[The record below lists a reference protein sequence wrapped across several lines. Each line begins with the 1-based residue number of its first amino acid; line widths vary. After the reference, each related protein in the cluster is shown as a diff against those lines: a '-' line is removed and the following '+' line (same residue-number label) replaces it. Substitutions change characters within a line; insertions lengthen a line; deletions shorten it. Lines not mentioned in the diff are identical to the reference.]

1 MPTKPTKPTTVRGF
15 TLIEL
20 MIVLAIIGILGAI
33 ALPQYQDYTVR
44 TKVSEMLL
52 AATSCK
58 TAVTEAVTT
67 ASQADVS
74 VSLPKACETQSSQ
87 YVSSVT
93 ADGNGVITVIG
104 NATTLRGSTSATAN
118 AISLTPFQTGTT
130 KLVGTTDGG
139 KSIASWSC
147 GPAATNGLET
157 KYLPSSCKPN

>member
-1 MPTKPTKPTTVRGF
+1 MNKSAHGF

-67 ASQADVS
+67 ASQANVAS
-74 VSLPKACETQSSQ
+74 TLPTACETQSSQ
-87 YVSSVT
+87 YVASVT
-93 ADGNGVITVIG
+93 ADANGVITVEG
-104 NATTLRGSTSATAN
+104 NPATLRGSTSASAN
-118 AISLTPFQTGTT
+118 SISLTPFQTGTT
-130 KLVGTTDGG
+130 KLVGSTDGG
-139 KSIASWSC
+139 KAISSWSC
-147 GPAATNGLET
+147 GPAAKNGLEL
-157 KYLPSSCKPN
+157 KYLPSSCKSSN

>member
-1 MPTKPTKPTTVRGF
+1 MHKPEQGF

-58 TAVTEAVTT
+58 TAVTETVTT
-67 ASQADVS
+67 ASQANVS
-74 VSLPKACETQSSQ
+74 TSLPTACETQSSQ

-93 ADGNGVITVIG
+93 ADANGVITVVG
-104 NATTLRGSTSATAN
+104 NAATLRGSTSGTAN
-118 AISLTPFQTGTT
+118 AISLTPLQTGST
-130 KLVGTTDGG
+130 KLVGATDGG
-139 KSIASWSC
+139 KSISSWTC
-147 GPAATNGLET
+147 GPAATNGLEL
-157 KYLPSSCKPN
+157 KYLPSSCKSN

>member
-1 MPTKPTKPTTVRGF
+1 MYKPEQGF

-58 TAVTEAVTT
+58 TAVTETVTT
-67 ASQADVS
+67 ASQANVS
-74 VSLPKACETQSSQ
+74 TSLPTACETQSSQ

-93 ADGNGVITVIG
+93 ADANGVITVVG
-104 NATTLRGSTSATAN
+104 NAATLRGSTSGTAN
-118 AISLTPFQTGTT
+118 AISLTPLQTGST
-130 KLVGTTDGG
+130 KLVGATDGG
-139 KSIASWSC
+139 KSISSWTC
-147 GPAATNGLET
+147 GPAATNGLEL
-157 KYLPSSCKPN
+157 KYLPSSCKSN

>member
-1 MPTKPTKPTTVRGF
+1 MHKKAHGF

-20 MIVLAIIGILGAI
+20 MIVLAIIGILGAV

-44 TKVSEMLL
+44 AKVSEMLL

-58 TAVTEAVTT
+58 TAVTETVTT

-74 VSLPKACETQSSQ
+74 LVLPKACETQASQ

-93 ADGNGVITVIG
+93 ADANGVITVVG
-104 NATTLRGSTSATAN
+104 NAATLRGSTSATAN
-118 AISLTPFQTGTT
+118 SIALTPIQTGST

-139 KSIASWSC
+139 KSIASWTC
-147 GPAATNGLET
+147 GPAATNGLEL
-157 KYLPSSCKPN
+157 KYLPTSCKSN

>member
-1 MPTKPTKPTTVRGF
+1 MHKKAHGF

-20 MIVLAIIGILGAI
+20 MIVLAIIGILGAV

-44 TKVSEMLL
+44 AKVSEMLL

-58 TAVTEAVTT
+58 TAVTETVTT

-74 VSLPKACETQSSQ
+74 LVLPKACETQASQ

-93 ADGNGVITVIG
+93 ADANGVITVVG
-104 NATTLRGSTSATAN
+104 NAATLRGSTSATAN
-118 AISLTPFQTGTT
+118 SIALTPIQTGST

-139 KSIASWSC
+139 KSIASWTC
-147 GPAATNGLET
+147 GPAATNGLEL
-157 KYLPSSCKPN
+157 KYLPSSCKSN

>member
-1 MPTKPTKPTTVRGF
+1 MKTMRQPAQGF

-58 TAVTEAVTT
+58 TAVTETVTT

-74 VSLPKACETQSSQ
+74 ALLPKACETQSSQ
-87 YVSSVT
+87 YVASVT
-93 ADGNGVITVIG
+93 ADANGVITVVG
-104 NATTLRGSTSATAN
+104 NPATLRGSTSDTAK
-118 AISLTPFQTGTT
+118 AISLTPLQTGST
-130 KLVGTTDGG
+130 KLVGSSDGG
-139 KSIASWSC
+139 KSIAGWTC
-147 GPAATNGLET
+147 GPASTNGLEA
-157 KYLPSSCKPN
+157 KYLPSSCKTTN

>member
-1 MPTKPTKPTTVRGF
+1 MHKPELGF

-58 TAVTEAVTT
+58 TAVTETVTT
-67 ASQADVS
+67 ASQANVS
-74 VSLPKACETQSSQ
+74 TSLPTACETQSSQ

-93 ADGNGVITVIG
+93 ADANGVITVVG
-104 NATTLRGSTSATAN
+104 NAATLRGSTSGTAN
-118 AISLTPFQTGTT
+118 AISLTPLQTGST
-130 KLVGTTDGG
+130 KLVGATDGG
-139 KSIASWSC
+139 KSISSWTC
-147 GPAATNGLET
+147 GPAATNGLEL
-157 KYLPSSCKPN
+157 KYLPSSCKSN

>member
-1 MPTKPTKPTTVRGF
+1 MHKTTHGF

-20 MIVLAIIGILGAI
+20 MIVLAIIGILGAV

-44 TKVSEMLL
+44 AKVSEMLL

-58 TAVTEAVTT
+58 TAVTETVTT

-74 VSLPKACETQSSQ
+74 LVLPKACETQASQ

-93 ADGNGVITVIG
+93 ADANGVITVVG
-104 NATTLRGSTSATAN
+104 NAATLRGSTSATAN
-118 AISLTPFQTGTT
+118 SIALTPIQTGST

-139 KSIASWSC
+139 KSIASWTC
-147 GPAATNGLET
+147 GPAATNGLEL
-157 KYLPSSCKPN
+157 KYLPTSCKSN

>member
-1 MPTKPTKPTTVRGF
+1 MHKPELGF

-58 TAVTEAVTT
+58 TAVTETVTT

-74 VSLPKACETQSSQ
+74 ALLPKACETQSSQ

-93 ADGNGVITVIG
+93 ADANGVITVVG
-104 NATTLRGSTSATAN
+104 NAATLRGSTSGTAN
-118 AISLTPFQTGTT
+118 AISLTPLQTGST
-130 KLVGTTDGG
+130 KLVGATDGG
-139 KSIASWSC
+139 KSISSWTC
-147 GPAATNGLET
+147 GPAATNGLEL
-157 KYLPSSCKPN
+157 KYLPSSCKSN

>member
-1 MPTKPTKPTTVRGF
+1 MNKSAHGF

-67 ASQADVS
+67 ASQANVAS
-74 VSLPKACETQSSQ
+74 TLPTACETQSSQ
-87 YVSSVT
+87 YVASVT
-93 ADGNGVITVIG
+93 ADANGVITVEG
-104 NATTLRGSTSATAN
+104 TDSELRFA
-118 AISLTPFQTGTT
+118 
-130 KLVGTTDGG
+130 
-139 KSIASWSC
+139 
-147 GPAATNGLET
+147 
-157 KYLPSSCKPN
+157 